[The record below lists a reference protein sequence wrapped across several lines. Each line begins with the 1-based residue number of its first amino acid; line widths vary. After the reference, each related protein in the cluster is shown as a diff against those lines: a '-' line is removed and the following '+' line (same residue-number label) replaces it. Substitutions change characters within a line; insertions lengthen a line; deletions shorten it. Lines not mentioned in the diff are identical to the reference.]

1 MLFTK
6 TLNRKGNKKMTY
18 NKTDIRKAFKDIGYK
33 ISFKTYTDFIAC
45 IIKHEDGQEM
55 PSIFTSET
63 LNKFKPAIDL
73 KNTLKGQC
81 FECDYRI
88 VL

>member
-1 MLFTK
+1 MP
-6 TLNRKGNKKMTY
+6 Y
-18 NKTDIRKAFKDIGYK
+18 NKTDIKKSFKDIGYK
-33 ISFKTYTDFIAC
+33 ISFKTYSNFIAC

-55 PSIFTSET
+55 PSMFTSET
-63 LNKFKPAIDL
+63 LNKFKPASDL
-73 KNTLKGQC
+73 RNTLKGQC